1 MSEYQYYEFQA
12 IDRPLTREEMSEL
25 RSCSSRARITTAR
38 FTNVYHF
45 GDFKGNRLE
54 WMKRYFDAHL
64 YDSNFGSRVFCLRFP
79 NGWVDTEEIKPYLI
93 EGGLELTKTRTHL
106 ILSFILETEPGDYC
120 QDEDSDGILAGLL
133 PIRSALAAGDFRALY
148 IGWLSAVQCGL
159 VDQDAA
165 EPPVPAGQAAADA
178 ALDALIG
185 FLDLREDLVRAAAK
199 HSTEPVANPTSMAI
213 GKWLSGIADNEKDSW
228 LVRFLSGDDPGL
240 RRECLVRYHQS
251 SAPAIR
257 GTTSARSVGELHSIA
272 DDLERQRLEKER
284 QDAARKERSRI
295 MALAG
300 QETGLWQAVTK
311 LSDSSSSRYQ
321 DNAIGTLKDLREL
334 ASLNGVS
341 TEFQEKL
348 EGLIELRRRKSAF
361 MKKMQEAGLA

>member
-1 MSEYQYYEFQA
+1 
-12 IDRPLTREEMSEL
+12 
-25 RSCSSRARITTAR
+25 
-38 FTNVYHF
+38 
-45 GDFKGNRLE
+45 
-54 WMKRYFDAHL
+54 
-64 YDSNFGSRVFCLRFP
+64 
-79 NGWVDTEEIKPYLI
+79 
-93 EGGLELTKTRTHL
+93 
-106 ILSFILETEPGDYC
+106 
-120 QDEDSDGILAGLL
+120 
-133 PIRSALAAGDFRALY
+133 
-148 IGWLSAVQCGL
+148 
-159 VDQDAA
+159 
-165 EPPVPAGQAAADA
+165 
-178 ALDALIG
+178 
-185 FLDLREDLVRAAAK
+185 
-199 HSTEPVANPTSMAI
+199 MAI